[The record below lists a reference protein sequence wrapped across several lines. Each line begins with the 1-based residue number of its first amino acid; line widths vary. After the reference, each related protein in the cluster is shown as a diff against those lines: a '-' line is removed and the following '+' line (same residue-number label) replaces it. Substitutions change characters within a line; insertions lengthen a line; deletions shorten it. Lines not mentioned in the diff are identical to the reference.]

1 MNYTELCTAVADTLE
16 NTFEAEDLARFARLT
31 EQKVFNVVQPP
42 VLRSNQTGTLTA
54 GNQYLTLPSGFLFPY
69 SLAVIQADGRYE
81 FLLNKDVNYV
91 RQVYPYPATTGAPK
105 VYAMF
110 DENSLLLGPTPDTN
124 YSVELHFA
132 AYPASIVTAGT
143 SWLGDKFDSVLLNG
157 MLLEAARFMKLD
169 ADQLQVHDAAFKAS
183 MAELKQLADGKLRQ
197 DAYRS
202 GQVRQPVQ

>member
-1 MNYTELCTAVADTLE
+1 MDYTTLCAAVQDTLE
-16 NTFEAEDLARFARLT
+16 NTFSADDLARFARLT

-42 VLRSNQTGTLTA
+42 VLRSNQTGALTA
-54 GNQYLTLPSGFLFPY
+54 GNQYLTLPSGFLFAY
-69 SLAVIQADGRYE
+69 SLAVIKADGRYE

-91 RQVYPYPATTGAPK
+91 REVYPHPATSGQPK
-105 VYAMF
+105 VYALF
-110 DENSLLLGPTPDTN
+110 DENSLILGPTPDID

-132 AYPASIVTAGT
+132 AYPESIVTAGT
-143 SWLGDKFDSVLLNG
+143 SWLGEKFDSVLLNG

-169 ADQLQVHDAAFKAS
+169 ADLMQAHDGAFKAS

>member
-16 NTFEAEDLARFARLT
+16 NTFSADDLARFARLT

-42 VLRSNQTGTLTA
+42 VLRSNQVGTLTA

-69 SLAVIQADGRYE
+69 SLAVVQADGRYE

-91 RQVYPYPATTGAPK
+91 RQVYPYPATTGLPK
-105 VYAMF
+105 VYALF
-110 DENSLLLGPTPDTN
+110 DSNSLIIGPTPDID
-124 YSVELHFA
+124 YDVELHFA
-132 AYPASIVTAGT
+132 KYPDSIVTAGT
-143 SWLGDKFDSVLLNG
+143 SWLGDNFDSVLLNG

-169 ADQLQVHDAAFKAS
+169 ADLMQVHDGAFKAS